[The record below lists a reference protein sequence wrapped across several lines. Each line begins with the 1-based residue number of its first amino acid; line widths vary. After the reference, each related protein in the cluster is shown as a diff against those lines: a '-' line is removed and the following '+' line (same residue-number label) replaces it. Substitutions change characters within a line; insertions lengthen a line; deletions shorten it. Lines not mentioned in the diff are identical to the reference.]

1 MTPPL
6 SEPMPPSTPAP
17 PAAALTA
24 RSQEMEMFG
33 HLFSTFSSTAA
44 NQPAAMKRQR
54 AEQGTLDSAMPQ
66 AAPASNSS
74 QATTQPS
81 SKRQRQGQEQE
92 QAITQ
97 GQGQEQESH
106 FRECTHRAEFGGR
119 PVGDEHVG
127 RASKLEFL
135 SDSPA
140 VERPV
145 DAGGEDC
152 SSPRASAP
160 HTEQDTRLY
169 LFLKPNQEY
178 SVLPLMLQLATE
190 WRATMEQTPEKLTM
204 SLREVMIRGLLKEWR
219 ARLQAFQSNE
229 EARGTAQRLQWL
241 DSLGHWNHMR
251 WCPTKQDLVLT
262 EKTES
267 QSTEEILKQIG
278 ELEDMISGDSIRT
291 FKSLKHLRES
301 YQTEWVQFLVEIQ
314 LRGPGDRLW
323 TIFNGLIGSAALHLL
338 AARLRR
344 DRYPLSGLAQSIQ
357 TQLW

>member
-1 MTPPL
+1 
-6 SEPMPPSTPAP
+6 
-17 PAAALTA
+17 
-24 RSQEMEMFG
+24 MFG

-66 AAPASNSS
+66 AAQASNSS
-74 QATTQPS
+74 QATTPPSTAKGKGKGKGKSKSKQPPKGKGKSKNRISGNAPNALS
-81 SKRQRQGQEQE
+81 SEEDPWGMS
-92 QAITQ
+92 TW
-97 GQGQEQESH
+97 
-106 FRECTHRAEFGGR
+106 
-119 PVGDEHVG
+119 DE
-127 RASKLEFL
+127 
-135 SDSPA
+135 P
-140 VERPV
+140 PNW
-145 DAGGEDC
+145 
-152 SSPRASAP
+152 SSYQTAQQSNDLLMKVAKIALRHELQLHSLQ
-160 HTEQDTRLY
+160 QDTRLY
-169 LFLKPNQEY
+169 IFLKPNQEY

-190 WRATMEQTPEKLTM
+190 WRATMEQTPEKLTV

-241 DSLGHWNHMR
+241 DSVGHWNHMH